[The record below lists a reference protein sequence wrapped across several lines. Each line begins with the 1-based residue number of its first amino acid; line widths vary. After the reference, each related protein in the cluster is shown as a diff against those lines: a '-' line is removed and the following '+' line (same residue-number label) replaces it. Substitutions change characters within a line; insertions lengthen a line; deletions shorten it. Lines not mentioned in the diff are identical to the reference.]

1 MKIIKKGADPL
12 DKKKLCTCPQCRTKI
27 EYTMRET
34 TGSPDPR
41 EPGSYI
47 DCPVCKKMIWV

>member
-1 MKIIKKGADPL
+1 VKIIKKGTDPL
-12 DKKKLCTCPQCRTKI
+12 DKPRRCKCSKCKTEM

-47 DCPVCKKMIWV
+47 TCPTCKTMVWI

>member
-1 MKIIKKGADPL
+1 MKIVKKGTDPL
-12 DKKKLCTCPQCRTKI
+12 DKPRKCKCRNCQTEI
-27 EYTMRET
+27 EYTMRDT
-34 TGSPDPR
+34 NGSPDPR